1 MLLGAVGV
9 LVWLCLLSYM
19 TGTIADSPTHL
30 LIYHGVLVGSTAA
43 GLIFVFI
50 RRPMYLCDDGIPLV
64 KNHVAPW
71 KYIRYAE
78 WIADRPGVMKL
89 RRLDGDIYLDVP
101 NNVRDEVE
109 ALVRGKTQ
117 FVEEAALPPV

>member
-1 MLLGAVGV
+1 
-9 LVWLCLLSYM
+9 
-19 TGTIADSPTHL
+19 
-30 LIYHGVLVGSTAA
+30 
-43 GLIFVFI
+43 
-50 RRPMYLCDDGIPLV
+50 
-64 KNHVAPW
+64 
-71 KYIRYAE
+71 
-78 WIADRPGVMKL
+78 L